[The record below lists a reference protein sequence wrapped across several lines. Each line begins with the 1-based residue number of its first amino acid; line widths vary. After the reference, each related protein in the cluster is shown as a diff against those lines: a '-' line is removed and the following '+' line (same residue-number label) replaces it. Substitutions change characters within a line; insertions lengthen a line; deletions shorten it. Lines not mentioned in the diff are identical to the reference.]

1 MVEVDGSVVVVVV
14 VVDDVVVVDEDVV
27 VVEVLVEVVEVEVVV
42 VGPALT
48 LITTTE
54 SSPTRLP
61 AAGACANTMSAP
73 KSSFG
78 SVTSVTES
86 PAFSNFVRAS

>member
-1 MVEVDGSVVVVVV
+1 MVEVGGSVVVVVDV
-14 VVDDVVVVDEDVV
+14 EVDVVVVDEEVV
-27 VVEVLVEVVEVEVVV
+27 VVEVLVEVVEVDVVV

-54 SSPTRLP
+54 SSPTRFP
-61 AAGACANTMSAP
+61 AAGACAKTMSTP
-73 KSSFG
+73 KSSLG

-86 PAFSNFVRAS
+86 PAFSSFVRAS